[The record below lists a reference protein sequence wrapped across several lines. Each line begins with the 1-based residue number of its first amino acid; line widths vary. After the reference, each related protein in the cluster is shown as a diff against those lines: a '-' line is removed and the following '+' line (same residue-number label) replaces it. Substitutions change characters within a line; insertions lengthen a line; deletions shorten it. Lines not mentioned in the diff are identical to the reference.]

1 MPFPWKSS
9 VTLLVL
15 VLGACSSSAE
25 QENEAARLEDF
36 RVRAAQY
43 FNSGRFP
50 QAYQQAVM
58 GLQIEPDDGGLNL
71 IAGRSLV
78 MQRDLQKVSHA
89 LEYLE
94 TAQDELENYKA
105 DYSLAEFHFRYGSM
119 LYGFAAKERESLI
132 EFPEKDETIQAE
144 RLALCE
150 ERIQTSEEHFAEALK
165 LLDQV
170 LEVRAD
176 DLNALEM
183 RGQVFALLE
192 RDDAAFEDFNAA
204 IAVLE
209 ESRQYKNRVLATDA
223 NLTVEQEQ
231 RLRRDLSG
239 DIQREI
245 AIRFVIAGILK
256 RANLLRE
263 EEEQYSTILGLD
275 PDMEVAYHSRALC
288 RYELGR
294 MAEASADMREFVGR
308 TELTFD
314 TPQVKEAMRIIEEYS
329 AIQGG

>member
-1 MPFPWKSS
+1 MSFPWKSS
-9 VTLLVL
+9 VTLFVL
-15 VLGACSSSAE
+15 ALGACSSSAE
-25 QENEAARLEDF
+25 REDEAARLEDF

-94 TAQDELENYKA
+94 AAQDELDNYKA

-119 LYGFAAKERESLI
+119 LYGFAAKDRDSLLK
-132 EFPEKDETIQAE
+132 FPEKEESIQAQ
-144 RLALCE
+144 RLAQCE
-150 ERIQTSEEHFAEALK
+150 ERILISEGHFSEALV
-165 LLDQV
+165 LLDEV
-170 LEVRAD
+170 LETVPE

-183 RGQVFALLE
+183 RGQVHALLE
-192 RDDAAFEDFNAA
+192 QDEAAFTDFEAA
-204 IAVLE
+204 ISVLE
-209 ESRQYKNRVLATDA
+209 ESRQYKNRLLATDP
-223 NLTVEQEQ
+223 NLTVDQEQ

-245 AIRFVIAGILK
+245 AIRFVLASILK
-256 RANLLRE
+256 RGNLLRE
-263 EEEQYSTILGLD
+263 EELQYSTILGLD
-275 PDMEVAYHSRALC
+275 PDMEIAYHSRALC

-308 TELTFD
+308 TDLTYE
-314 TPQVKEAMRIIEEYS
+314 TSQVKEAMRIIEEYS
-329 AIQGG
+329 SIQGG